1 MNWKGVDKEHFNFKG
16 QRLRIML
23 VHGCNWSPECI
34 KIIQRSN
41 ARKRDFEANTVLKSC
56 IVKLYQF
63 KDYLALSTVLK
74 NNNSNEKFLL

>member
-1 MNWKGVDKEHFNFKG
+1 MNRTWVDKEHLNFKG

-23 VHGCNWSPECI
+23 VHGSNCSPECI
-34 KIIQRSN
+34 KIIQRSI
-41 ARKRDFEANTVLKSC
+41 ARKRDFEDNTVLRSC